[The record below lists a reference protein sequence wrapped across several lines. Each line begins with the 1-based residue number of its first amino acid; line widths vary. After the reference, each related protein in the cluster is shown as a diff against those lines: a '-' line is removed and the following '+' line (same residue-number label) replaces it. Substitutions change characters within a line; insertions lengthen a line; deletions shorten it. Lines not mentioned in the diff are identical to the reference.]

1 MSVHGRRV
9 VCEPATISRRF
20 TAHVRRRPLI
30 ELSRQRWDTDLLWR
44 PMVPVLC
51 VAFAAVPA

>member
-44 PMVPVLC
+44 PMVPVY
-51 VAFAAVPA
+51 A